1 MLIIG
6 IDPGISGSICFFQD
20 GKIIDVVEM
29 PTMTEGKKNKKQV
42 NGSQIFNE
50 ISDRIRK
57 LDKRDIKEI
66 IEQVS
71 AMPGQGVT
79 SMFNFGQSF
88 GILKGICSA
97 MQLPMYFVRPAKW
110 KKYFNLINS
119 EKDASRTRAIEIF
132 PYFSG
137 QLSRKKDS
145 NKADAILIASFYYET
160 YKIEEQKKNTRQI
173 HDTFKCEVLNMEAD
187 IASQAVGLGTNT
199 DFSLISL
206 FLRADIIV
214 KSVIIILI
222 VCSIYSWAVIIDKF
236 RLFKKINKSSDD
248 FEEKFWDSKS
258 AETFYNSLP
267 AKVDDPMAIVFKDTM
282 ESLLKKKFKSN
293 LSEKMS
299 TFLEVGIEKQMSK
312 IDKGFTFL
320 ATVGSTAPFIGLF
333 GTVWGIMNS
342 FQSIAISRNTSLAI
356 VAPGIAEALFATAL
370 GLLAA
375 IPAVVAYN
383 KFNTDSQKYSQKL
396 ENFSKRFLTII

>member
-50 ISDRIRK
+50 ISERIK
-57 LDKRDIKEI
+57 KFDKKDIKVI

-119 EKDASRTRAIEIF
+119 EKDASRTKAIEIF

-145 NKADAILIASFYYET
+145 NKADAILIASFY
-160 YKIEEQKKNTRQI
+160 
-173 HDTFKCEVLNMEAD
+173 
-187 IASQAVGLGTNT
+187 
-199 DFSLISL
+199 
-206 FLRADIIV
+206 
-214 KSVIIILI
+214 
-222 VCSIYSWAVIIDKF
+222 
-236 RLFKKINKSSDD
+236 
-248 FEEKFWDSKS
+248 
-258 AETFYNSLP
+258 
-267 AKVDDPMAIVFKDTM
+267 
-282 ESLLKKKFKSN
+282 
-293 LSEKMS
+293 
-299 TFLEVGIEKQMSK
+299 
-312 IDKGFTFL
+312 
-320 ATVGSTAPFIGLF
+320 
-333 GTVWGIMNS
+333 
-342 FQSIAISRNTSLAI
+342 
-356 VAPGIAEALFATAL
+356 
-370 GLLAA
+370 
-375 IPAVVAYN
+375 
-383 KFNTDSQKYSQKL
+383 
-396 ENFSKRFLTII
+396 

>member
-20 GKIIDVVEM
+20 GKIVDVVEM

-50 ISDRIRK
+50 ISEKIKK
-57 LDKRDIKEI
+57 LDKKEI
-66 IEQVS
+66 KVVIEQVS

-119 EKDASRTRAIEIF
+119 EKDASRTIAIEVF

-160 YKIEEQKKNTRQI
+160 YKIEE
-173 HDTFKCEVLNMEAD
+173 
-187 IASQAVGLGTNT
+187 
-199 DFSLISL
+199 
-206 FLRADIIV
+206 
-214 KSVIIILI
+214 
-222 VCSIYSWAVIIDKF
+222 
-236 RLFKKINKSSDD
+236 
-248 FEEKFWDSKS
+248 
-258 AETFYNSLP
+258 
-267 AKVDDPMAIVFKDTM
+267 
-282 ESLLKKKFKSN
+282 
-293 LSEKMS
+293 
-299 TFLEVGIEKQMSK
+299 
-312 IDKGFTFL
+312 
-320 ATVGSTAPFIGLF
+320 
-333 GTVWGIMNS
+333 
-342 FQSIAISRNTSLAI
+342 
-356 VAPGIAEALFATAL
+356 
-370 GLLAA
+370 
-375 IPAVVAYN
+375 
-383 KFNTDSQKYSQKL
+383 
-396 ENFSKRFLTII
+396 